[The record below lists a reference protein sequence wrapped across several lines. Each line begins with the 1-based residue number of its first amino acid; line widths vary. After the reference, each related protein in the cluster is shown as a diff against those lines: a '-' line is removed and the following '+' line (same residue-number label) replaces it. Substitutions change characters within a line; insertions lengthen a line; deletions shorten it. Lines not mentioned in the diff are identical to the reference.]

1 MGGMRSGQEEVG
13 KCPSV
18 ENRPTALSIDK
29 HRVSKRFVSQRKGLD
44 NDALKVH
51 NRLRF
56 QPDAPLPPR
65 EARVGQEEL
74 GNEQDYRD

>member
-1 MGGMRSGQEEVG
+1 M
-13 KCPSV
+13 
-18 ENRPTALSIDK
+18 
-29 HRVSKRFVSQRKGLD
+29 GLD